1 MGLKRFK
8 PAILTPS
15 SIIHS
20 IFIVILTASISAF
33 AGDIKGNNQR
43 STNSESFWVSAYL
56 PSWETNMG
64 SGSAGNYGALPVG
77 NIDWTALTHVIMFA
91 AGPNSTGNL
100 QYGNLLPARR
110 KPFNDIAHSNNIPVL
125 LALGG
130 AGNTVWSSACSPANI
145 DNFLKNVLAELDN
158 SQYDGIDLDIEPFRY
173 SGSVNDTTSVGPF
186 IRRLYDSLQVRKQF
200 ADPSKKPL
208 LTAAILPGWAGQWYV
223 KHEYMF
229 DQINIMTYDMAQSM
243 GWGVDR
249 TWHNNAVFSPPPAV
263 GTNLYYA

>member
-20 IFIVILTASISAF
+20 IFIVILTASLSAF

-43 STNSESFWVSAYL
+43 STNSES
-56 PSWETNMG
+56 
-64 SGSAGNYGALPVG
+64 
-77 NIDWTALTHVIMFA
+77 
-91 AGPNSTGNL
+91 
-100 QYGNLLPARR
+100 
-110 KPFNDIAHSNNIPVL
+110 
-125 LALGG
+125 
-130 AGNTVWSSACSPANI
+130 
-145 DNFLKNVLAELDN
+145 FLKNVLAELDN

-208 LTAAILPGWAGQWYV
+208 LTAAILPGWAGQWHV

-263 GTNLYYA
+263 GTNLYYTSIQYRWIQQKIGR